1 MGKPFSFR
9 HRFFSRFHDVIISK
23 IGRGCLVGAALRAV
37 RTPTNMGVAQ
47 LASHSPHYP
56 NSRMLPI
63 FHFLRRLPQRSRRRR
78 APTSEPIGR
87 GGSALASLGLAR
99 YKSRAT
105 LTRRLPPCRPRTTDA
120 SVGAALRAVR
130 IQRTP
135 RRGVPTTWRP
145 YHATA
150 LPRGRAL
157 LKPPPHC
164 KRPFFR
170 IVAKPLA
177 NRILRDIICL
187 FFERLVIP
195 NAMIEKSALPYNIE
209 SIGHPFLDF
218 SNNSGK

>member
-1 MGKPFSFR
+1 MPSAHPQIWAWR
-9 HRFFSRFHDVIISK
+9 NWLLIRPS
-23 IGRGCLVGAALRAV
+23 
-37 RTPTNMGVAQ
+37 TPT
-47 LASHSPHYP
+47 LACARFS
-56 NSRMLPI
+56 
-63 FHFLRRLPQRSRRRR
+63 HFLRRLPQRSRRRR
-78 APTSEPIGR
+78 APTSEPIGRGGNTASGR

-150 LPRGRAL
+150 LPRDRAL
-157 LKPPPHC
+157 PKHPPHC